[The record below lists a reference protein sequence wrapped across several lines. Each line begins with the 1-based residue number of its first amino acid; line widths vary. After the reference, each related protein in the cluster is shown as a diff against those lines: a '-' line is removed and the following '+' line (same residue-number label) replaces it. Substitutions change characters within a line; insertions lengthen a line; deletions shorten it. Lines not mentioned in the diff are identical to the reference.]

1 MARVTE
7 FTPGRVP
14 AAVTQWAP
22 SVGTPMGS
30 RRGRGR
36 PRVVA
41 TGRGRR

>member
-7 FTPGRVP
+7 FTPGRAP
-14 AAVTQWAP
+14 AAFTQWAP

-36 PRVVA
+36 PRAV
-41 TGRGRR
+41 GNR